1 MGRNTPVIVFL
12 GLSLALHAP
21 HANAEEHA
29 EAAENPH
36 ANGAH
41 NAHAGGDM
49 FQVPEDASV
58 PDPKLPVGTLEIRVV
73 DPTEKPIAGA
83 TVTLGILNN
92 SVAKGE
98 SRKRVTLTA
107 DANGI
112 ARATGLETGSTVAYR
127 PMVIADGATF
137 SAMPFRLPDE
147 SGMRSLLHVYPVIED
162 IASGLIVTQ
171 SMVYAEV
178 KDDRIQVQE
187 AFKVYNVG
195 RSAWVPKDL
204 VLKLPPEFTAFTSQQ
219 GMTDIGTDAVP
230 KTGVRIRGTF
240 APGQHTVE
248 FRWQLPYQG
257 EADVHFEV
265 GLPPRLASARVI
277 APASKNTVLSVP
289 GFPQPES
296 MNDGAGQRVLI
307 TEKQLRR
314 DEAPL
319 TSLSVMIG
327 GLPTEGPGKIVATL
341 LALVGLGIGV
351 VLGMRRPE
359 RRDPSSER
367 ARLLDELSALERA
380 KRAGEVGPK
389 TYEAAHRELFDA
401 LTRSFAASAPTTLR
415 SRRQR
420 A

>member
-1 MGRNTPVIVFL
+1 MIAKRLWIVV
-12 GLSLALHAP
+12 LALGIGLGSTTAR
-21 HANAEEHA
+21 AEHDEESA
-29 EAAENPH
+29 DNPH
-36 ANGAH
+36 AHAAHGA
-41 NAHAGGDM
+41 GDM
-49 FQVPEDASV
+49 FQVPEDKSV
-58 PDPKLPVGTLEIRVV
+58 PDPQLPVGTLEVHVV
-73 DPTEKPIAGA
+73 DPAEKPVAGA

-98 SRKRVTLTA
+98 SRKRVTFTA

-112 ARATGLETGSTVAYR
+112 VRATGLETGSTVAYR

-147 SGMRSLLHVYPVIED
+147 TGMRVQLHVYPVID
-162 IASGLIVTQ
+162 DVSAGLIVTQ

-178 KDDRIQVQE
+178 KDDRIQVQQ

-195 RSAWVPKDL
+195 RNAWVPKDL

-219 GMTDIGTDAVP
+219 GMSDIGTDAVP

-240 APGQHTVE
+240 APGQHMVE
-248 FRWQLPYQG
+248 FRWQLPYKG
-257 EADVHFEV
+257 EADVHFDV

-277 APASKNTVLSVP
+277 APASKHTVLSVP
-289 GFPQPES
+289 GFPAPES
-296 MNDGAGQRVLI
+296 MNDGAGQRVLV

-319 TSLSVMIG
+319 TTLSVMIG
-327 GLPTEGPGKIVATL
+327 GLPTEGPGKLIATF
-341 LALVGLGIGV
+341 LAMVGITMGV
-351 VLGMRRPE
+351 VLGMRRPA
-359 RRDPSSER
+359 RRDPATER
-367 ARLLDELSALERA
+367 TRLLGELEALERA

-389 TYEAAHRELFDA
+389 TYEAAYRELFDA
-401 LTRSFAASAPTTLR
+401 LTRSFATGADPALR
-415 SRRQR
+415 SRRRQ